1 MPSCVRKQHKQDW
14 STTSLKY
21 WNEKPRFLNLANM
34 YFKGKQKHFGNKNA
48 ERIYH
53 LQTSLQEMLK
63 DFFRQKKKLIL
74 GENLDRHQ
82 GMKRLA
88 LVNNSDGKDSAYNP
102 GDLGLIPESGSRERM
117 VTHSSILAWRSP
129 WAEEPGGLQS
139 MGSQRVR
146 HDWET
151 NNTIQYNTIQHW

>member
-1 MPSCVRKQHKQDW
+1 
-14 STTSLKY
+14 
-21 WNEKPRFLNLANM
+21 M

-102 GDLGLIPESGSRERM
+102 GDLGLIPESGHG
-117 VTHSSILAWRSP
+117 VT
-129 WAEEPGGLQS
+129 E
-139 MGSQRVR
+139 SQ
-146 HDWET
+146 T
-151 NNTIQYNTIQHW
+151 